1 MLTSSD
7 SSRWCSCLDGAVRL
21 ARTIDLEGYTGGSLL
36 LVGSPKPG
44 RPKAT
49 RIKLDQLLEIALKQD
64 VKVISVQETKLK
76 ESTAL
81 KVKGFNIFRV
91 DRKSKSGGGLAFF
104 VRDINYQKIEYPT
117 DWSDLEVQGIRIQWR
132 GKPLDIINVYHP
144 PNHKP
149 LPPAL
154 SNLLNKNSIIVG
166 YLNAKH
172 PSWGCSC
179 SNARGEELLQLLDD
193 TESMILNDGTHTFT
207 SYSYNTSAA
216 LDIAITS
223 SELFPQCSWRV
234 LDTIGSDH
242 FPVLICFK
250 RRQKVQIKQNNFWN
264 FKKANWDSYMD
275 SVDQNLTS
283 TPFTNDLEENWTNFK
298 NIILDNAKLYIPR
311 GNVKGYIPL
320 FTHNASSLKPLLD
333 RRKQLLESFN
343 ENNSL
348 NDSQG
353 GLRTEINQIN
363 AKIRKS
369 YAQLKR
375 SRWRELCKNLDSRT
389 TNSKLWRIVKKINKE
404 QEQCEESNS
413 VIDTNGQVFPD
424 DKAAANGL
432 AVYYQETSKLVF
444 TSEDKSVMKR
454 AKNIIHGCRTS
465 DVGDQGLP
473 RDFSQQELLLAMAF
487 LDMTKSPGP
496 DGVFGR
502 MLENLGHRGKLRLL
516 DIINLSWKI
525 GRLPA
530 EWKRAIIIPIKKAGK
545 NNWSPK
551 DLRPIALTSTTCKIM
566 EKMILI
572 RIQYFLD
579 SKNLIPGEQ
588 YGYRRGHST
597 VDQIISFCQSIRDAQ
612 NCKPTH
618 HTMAALLDLTKAFD
632 RVWKHKLLI
641 KLHDTFNIRG
651 NTLAWISDFLH
662 HRSMRVNF
670 NNTFS
675 DPVVLGQGVPQGSVL
690 SPTLFSLYLAGIEKI
705 PSVEMRVGLFADDI
719 VVWCSGRDLVEMERN
734 LNNALS
740 SFSDYALEFKLC
752 FNPTKSIATFF
763 TTNKRL
769 KRLSILKFIAGKDWG
784 ADAVTLRDTFLA
796 LIRPILEYGF
806 PVYCCA
812 SAASLEKLEKIQLG
826 AARIITGL
834 RRSCPK
840 EIVLFEAD
848 LQPLHLRSKN
858 ILTNYFN
865 KLSSYGHHNKTSLYF
880 NNWHNNQRLKRNS
893 PFSYADHLQFPSSHI
908 EPHSLKS
915 CLSPSE
921 GLPRVHFHFNMSA
934 PVTKQDLIPAHLR
947 QLALESINEI
957 PCDAIKIYTDGS
969 RLDDRAGSGIYIENS
984 GQNFYFCHRNPDFSS
999 VFKSELTA
1007 IKLGLEA
1014 IINESDYGELWI
1026 LSDSRSSLQ
1035 HLHNWT
1041 QVGDKTSISILHNL
1055 KLISKHHDVHF
1066 QWIPSH
1072 VDIFGNEQADRLARE
1087 DCSLLT
1093 TSSPAI
1099 TYSEHQSKIN
1109 RQLSKEWKIPPSHHW
1124 YAAREQG
1131 SFLDLNCD
1139 RASKTAISRLA
1150 SGHMKSLSPSLRAG
1164 RLLSSAQVQGSAG
1177 LCRTYPGLS
1186 GSFQRRLVR
1195 FSPSCYRSFL
1205 RVNNWCLRCPVRSC
1219 LTKGQQLEGQ

>member
-1 MLTSSD
+1 MEGDSGRGELLVSAVSEKIKSKFVQADEKLVCYWSSGVAYENNVVCERTSSKEALLKWNEYYSNNVFPLGIICVKCGKCRKVVEYQE
-7 SSRWCSCLDGAVRL
+7 SSEVPEYWDCSMWKRKNNMPGNCDIPSDVTAADFADEEFTPGSIVWAKLGGYPSWPGMVEDCPDKQEYFISYV
-21 ARTIDLEGYTGGSLL
+21 EGDEYHINFFGDRPMRSWVPAKRVTDFSKP
-36 LVGSPKPG
+36 SPSSSP
-44 RPKAT
+44 
-49 RIKLDQLLEIALKQD
+49 
-64 VKVISVQETKLK
+64 S
-76 ESTAL
+76 
-81 KVKGFNIFRV
+81 
-91 DRKSKSGGGLAFF
+91 
-104 VRDINYQKIEYPT
+104 QKI
-117 DWSDLEVQGIRIQWR
+117 V
-132 GKPLDIINVYHP
+132 
-144 PNHKP
+144 
-149 LPPAL
+149 
-154 SNLLNKNSIIVG
+154 
-166 YLNAKH
+166 
-172 PSWGCSC
+172 
-179 SNARGEELLQLLDD
+179 
-193 TESMILNDGTHTFT
+193 
-207 SYSYNTSAA
+207 
-216 LDIAITS
+216 
-223 SELFPQCSWRV
+223 
-234 LDTIGSDH
+234 
-242 FPVLICFK
+242 
-250 RRQKVQIKQNNFWN
+250 
-264 FKKANWDSYMD
+264 
-275 SVDQNLTS
+275 
-283 TPFTNDLEENWTNFK
+283 
-298 NIILDNAKLYIPR
+298 
-311 GNVKGYIPL
+311 
-320 FTHNASSLKPLLD
+320 
-333 RRKQLLESFN
+333 
-343 ENNSL
+343 
-348 NDSQG
+348 
-353 GLRTEINQIN
+353 
-363 AKIRKS
+363 
-369 YAQLKR
+369 
-375 SRWRELCKNLDSRT
+375 
-389 TNSKLWRIVKKINKE
+389 
-404 QEQCEESNS
+404 
-413 VIDTNGQVFPD
+413 
-424 DKAAANGL
+424 
-432 AVYYQETSKLVF
+432 
-444 TSEDKSVMKR
+444 
-454 AKNIIHGCRTS
+454 
-465 DVGDQGLP
+465 
-473 RDFSQQELLLAMAF
+473 
-487 LDMTKSPGP
+487 
-496 DGVFGR
+496 
-502 MLENLGHRGKLRLL
+502 
-516 DIINLSWKI
+516 

-551 DLRPIALTSTTCKIM
+551 DFRPIALTSTTCKIM

-641 KLHDTFNIRG
+641 KLHDTFNILG

-705 PSVEMRVGLFADDI
+705 PSVEMRVGLFADNI
-719 VVWCSGRDLVEMERN
+719 VIWCSGRDLVEMERN
-734 LNNALS
+734 LNNAFS

-769 KRLSILKFIAGKDWG
+769 YSYQPTLKMDNKNLAYEKHPKYLGYVLDPEWSSHKHIDHIVSKCRKRLSILKFIAGKDWG

-834 RRSCPK
+834 RHSCPK

-893 PFSYADHLQFPSSHI
+893 PFSYADHLQGTSQ
-908 EPHSLKS
+908 
-915 CLSPSE
+915 SP
-921 GLPRVHFHFNMSA
+921 LPLQHVC

-969 RLDDRAGSGIYIENS
+969 RLDDCAGSGIYIENS

-1087 DCSLLT
+1087 GCSLLT

-1109 RQLSKEWKIPPSHHW
+1109 RQLSKQWKIPPSHHW
-1124 YAAREQG
+1124 YAAREPG

-1150 SGHMKSLSPSLRAG
+1150 SGHTKSLSFFEG
-1164 RLLSSAQVQGSAG
+1164 RKTFKFCSKCKVQQASAEHI
-1177 LCRTYPGLS
+1177 LDCLGLS
-1186 GSFQRRLVR
+1186 REDLYDSPLLVID
-1195 FSPSCYRSFL
+1195 FL
-1205 RVNNWCLRCPVRSC
+1205 RVNNLMDLV
-1219 LTKGQQLEGQ
+1219 

>member
-1 MLTSSD
+1 
-7 SSRWCSCLDGAVRL
+7 
-21 ARTIDLEGYTGGSLL
+21 
-36 LVGSPKPG
+36 
-44 RPKAT
+44 
-49 RIKLDQLLEIALKQD
+49 
-64 VKVISVQETKLK
+64 
-76 ESTAL
+76 
-81 KVKGFNIFRV
+81 
-91 DRKSKSGGGLAFF
+91 
-104 VRDINYQKIEYPT
+104 
-117 DWSDLEVQGIRIQWR
+117 
-132 GKPLDIINVYHP
+132 
-144 PNHKP
+144 
-149 LPPAL
+149 
-154 SNLLNKNSIIVG
+154 
-166 YLNAKH
+166 
-172 PSWGCSC
+172 
-179 SNARGEELLQLLDD
+179 
-193 TESMILNDGTHTFT
+193 
-207 SYSYNTSAA
+207 
-216 LDIAITS
+216 
-223 SELFPQCSWRV
+223 
-234 LDTIGSDH
+234 
-242 FPVLICFK
+242 
-250 RRQKVQIKQNNFWN
+250 
-264 FKKANWDSYMD
+264 
-275 SVDQNLTS
+275 
-283 TPFTNDLEENWTNFK
+283 
-298 NIILDNAKLYIPR
+298 
-311 GNVKGYIPL
+311 
-320 FTHNASSLKPLLD
+320 
-333 RRKQLLESFN
+333 
-343 ENNSL
+343 
-348 NDSQG
+348 
-353 GLRTEINQIN
+353 
-363 AKIRKS
+363 
-369 YAQLKR
+369 
-375 SRWRELCKNLDSRT
+375 
-389 TNSKLWRIVKKINKE
+389 
-404 QEQCEESNS
+404 
-413 VIDTNGQVFPD
+413 
-424 DKAAANGL
+424 
-432 AVYYQETSKLVF
+432 
-444 TSEDKSVMKR
+444 
-454 AKNIIHGCRTS
+454 
-465 DVGDQGLP
+465 
-473 RDFSQQELLLAMAF
+473 
-487 LDMTKSPGP
+487 
-496 DGVFGR
+496 
-502 MLENLGHRGKLRLL
+502 
-516 DIINLSWKI
+516 
-525 GRLPA
+525 
-530 EWKRAIIIPIKKAGK
+530 
-545 NNWSPK
+545 
-551 DLRPIALTSTTCKIM
+551 
-566 EKMILI
+566 MILI
-572 RIQYFLD
+572 RIHYFLD

-719 VVWCSGRDLVEMERN
+719 VIWCSGRDLVEMERN

-752 FNPTKSIATFF
+752 FNPTKSITTFF

-769 KRLSILKFIAGKDWG
+769 YSYQPNLKMDNKNLAYEKHPKYLGYVLDPEWSSHKHIDHIVSKCRKRLSILKFIAGKDWG

-893 PFSYADHLQFPSSHI
+893 PFSYADHLQLPSSHI

-969 RLDDRAGSGIYIENS
+969 RLDDRAG
-984 GQNFYFCHRNPDFSS
+984 
-999 VFKSELTA
+999 
-1007 IKLGLEA
+1007 
-1014 IINESDYGELWI
+1014 
-1026 LSDSRSSLQ
+1026 
-1035 HLHNWT
+1035 
-1041 QVGDKTSISILHNL
+1041 DKTSISILHNL

-1087 DCSLLT
+1087 GCSLLT

-1099 TYSEHQSKIN
+1099 TYSEHQSKVN

-1124 YAAREQG
+1124 YAAREPG

-1150 SGHMKSLSPSLRAG
+1150 SGHTKSLSFFEG
-1164 RLLSSAQVQGSAG
+1164 RKTFKFCSKCKVQQASAEHI
-1177 LCRTYPGLS
+1177 LDCLGLS
-1186 GSFQRRLVR
+1186 REDLYDSPLLVIDFLRQINFECYSQQFKDSHVNGDLLFQLDEDNLKKDIGMVNGIHRKKFLEELKQLKICSDYSSCDPSGLNNFLQKLDNTYSQYTYTMLLNGINLENISALNKDFLEKCGVINSFHKERIWAMIKAHTEGGSKLLKKKCHVLLPILGGDFDKGEGLRLV
-1195 FSPSCYRSFL
+1195 
-1205 RVNNWCLRCPVRSC
+1205 
-1219 LTKGQQLEGQ
+1219 QLKSELNLDFVSGRALERLGMVSGVARYPKALVQRKKTEGPILV

>member
-1 MLTSSD
+1 MIIDVLILNILLVANCSKRIKKVYKINQGRACDLGRGLQVKSKIRSPHSTHTLKILQCNINGLTS
-7 SSRWCSCLDGAVRL
+7 
-21 ARTIDLEGYTGGSLL
+21 
-36 LVGSPKPG
+36 P
-44 RPKAT
+44 AT

-64 VKVISVQETKLK
+64 VKVIAVQETKLK
-76 ESTAL
+76 ESTSL

-91 DRKSKSGGGLAFF
+91 YRKSKSGGGLAFF

-166 YLNAKH
+166 DLNAKH

-234 LDTIGSDH
+234 LDTIG
-242 FPVLICFK
+242 
-250 RRQKVQIKQNNFWN
+250 N
-264 FKKANWDSYMD
+264 
-275 SVDQNLTS
+275 
-283 TPFTNDLEENWTNFK
+283 
-298 NIILDNAKLYIPR
+298 
-311 GNVKGYIPL
+311 
-320 FTHNASSLKPLLD
+320 
-333 RRKQLLESFN
+333 
-343 ENNSL
+343 
-348 NDSQG
+348 
-353 GLRTEINQIN
+353 
-363 AKIRKS
+363 
-369 YAQLKR
+369 
-375 SRWRELCKNLDSRT
+375 SRT

-465 DVGDQGLP
+465 DVVFQLNGKERSLSPSRKLVKTTGL
-473 RDFSQQELLLAMAF
+473 
-487 LDMTKSPGP
+487 
-496 DGVFGR
+496 
-502 MLENLGHRGKLRLL
+502 LRTLTHCPNKYYL
-516 DIINLSWKI
+516 QNN
-525 GRLPA
+525 
-530 EWKRAIIIPIKKAGK
+530 GK
-545 NNWSPK
+545 NDINQNSV
-551 DLRPIALTSTTCKIM
+551 L
-566 EKMILI
+566 
-572 RIQYFLD
+572 LD

-651 NTLAWISDFLH
+651 NTLAWISDFPH

-719 VVWCSGRDLVEMERN
+719 VICGQRLGSRCCNIERH
-734 LNNALS
+734 LFGS
-740 SFSDYALEFKLC
+740 H
-752 FNPTKSIATFF
+752 
-763 TTNKRL
+763 
-769 KRLSILKFIAGKDWG
+769 W
-784 ADAVTLRDTFLA
+784 
-796 LIRPILEYGF
+796 PILEYGF

-893 PFSYADHLQFPSSHI
+893 PFSYADHLQLPSSHI

-984 GQNFYFCHRNPDFSS
+984 GENFYFCHRNPDFSS
-999 VFKSELTA
+999 VFKSELMA

-1072 VDIFGNEQADRLARE
+1072 VDIFGNEQTDRLARE
-1087 DCSLLT
+1087 GCSLLT

-1099 TYSEHQSKIN
+1099 TYSEHQSKVN

-1124 YAAREQG
+1124 YAAQG
-1131 SFLDLNCD
+1131 TGLFSDLNCD

-1150 SGHMKSLSPSLRAG
+1150 SGHTKSLSFFEG
-1164 RLLSSAQVQGSAG
+1164 RKTFKFCSKCKVQQASAEHILGC
-1177 LCRTYPGLS
+1177 LGLS
-1186 GSFQRRLVR
+1186 REDLYDSPLLVID
-1195 FSPSCYRSFL
+1195 FL
-1205 RVNNWCLRCPVRSC
+1205 RVNNLMDLV
-1219 LTKGQQLEGQ
+1219 

>member
-1 MLTSSD
+1 MMLLTQNFDAASPVTQINQGRACDLGRGLQVKSKIRSPHSTHNLKILQCNINGLTS
-7 SSRWCSCLDGAVRL
+7 
-21 ARTIDLEGYTGGSLL
+21 
-36 LVGSPKPG
+36 P
-44 RPKAT
+44 AT

-64 VKVISVQETKLK
+64 VKVIAVQETKLK

-81 KVKGFNIFRV
+81 K
-91 DRKSKSGGGLAFF
+91 
-104 VRDINYQKIEYPT
+104 
-117 DWSDLEVQGIRIQWR
+117 GIRIQWR

-166 YLNAKH
+166 DLNAKH

-207 SYSYNTSAA
+207 SYSYTSAA

-311 GNVKGYIPL
+311 GNVK
-320 FTHNASSLKPLLD
+320 
-333 RRKQLLESFN
+333 
-343 ENNSL
+343 
-348 NDSQG
+348 SQG

-465 DVGDQGLP
+465 DVGDQGLS

-551 DLRPIALTSTTCKIM
+551 EFRPIALTSTTCKIM
-566 EKMILI
+566 EKMTLI

-662 HRSMRVNF
+662 HRSIRVNF

-719 VVWCSGRDLVEMERN
+719 VIWSSGRDLVEMERN
-734 LNNALS
+734 LKNALS

-769 KRLSILKFIAGKDWG
+769 YSYQPTLKMDNKNLAYEKHPKYLGYVLDPEWSTSKDWG
-784 ADAVTLRDTFLA
+784 AEAVTLRDTFLA

-865 KLSSYGHHNKTSLYF
+865 KLS
-880 NNWHNNQRLKRNS
+880 
-893 PFSYADHLQFPSSHI
+893 I
-908 EPHSLKS
+908 
-915 CLSPSE
+915 
-921 GLPRVHFHFNMSA
+921 
-934 PVTKQDLIPAHLR
+934 
-947 QLALESINEI
+947 
-957 PCDAIKIYTDGS
+957 
-969 RLDDRAGSGIYIENS
+969 
-984 GQNFYFCHRNPDFSS
+984 
-999 VFKSELTA
+999 
-1007 IKLGLEA
+1007 
-1014 IINESDYGELWI
+1014 
-1026 LSDSRSSLQ
+1026 
-1035 HLHNWT
+1035 
-1041 QVGDKTSISILHNL
+1041 
-1055 KLISKHHDVHF
+1055 
-1066 QWIPSH
+1066 
-1072 VDIFGNEQADRLARE
+1072 
-1087 DCSLLT
+1087 
-1093 TSSPAI
+1093 
-1099 TYSEHQSKIN
+1099 
-1109 RQLSKEWKIPPSHHW
+1109 
-1124 YAAREQG
+1124 
-1131 SFLDLNCD
+1131 
-1139 RASKTAISRLA
+1139 
-1150 SGHMKSLSPSLRAG
+1150 
-1164 RLLSSAQVQGSAG
+1164 
-1177 LCRTYPGLS
+1177 
-1186 GSFQRRLVR
+1186 
-1195 FSPSCYRSFL
+1195 
-1205 RVNNWCLRCPVRSC
+1205 
-1219 LTKGQQLEGQ
+1219 

>member
-1 MLTSSD
+1 MSQDITRDLYALMPFHITSCIPAREDSIGGLQVKSKIRSPHSTHNLKILQCNINGLTS
-7 SSRWCSCLDGAVRL
+7 
-21 ARTIDLEGYTGGSLL
+21 
-36 LVGSPKPG
+36 P
-44 RPKAT
+44 AT

-64 VKVISVQETKLK
+64 VKVIAVQETKLK

-81 KVKGFNIFRV
+81 KVKGFNIFRA

-104 VRDINYQKIEYPT
+104 VRDINYQKIENPT

-132 GKPLDIINVYHP
+132 GKPLDIINAYHP

-166 YLNAKH
+166 DLNAKH

-179 SNARGEELLQLLDD
+179 SNSRGEELLQLLDD

-223 SELFPQCSWRV
+223 SKLFPQCCWRV

-242 FPVLICFK
+242 FPVSICFK
-250 RRQKVQIKQNNFWN
+250 RRQK
-264 FKKANWDSYMD
+264 
-275 SVDQNLTS
+275 T
-283 TPFTNDLEENWTNFK
+283 
-298 NIILDNAKLYIPR
+298 
-311 GNVKGYIPL
+311 G
-320 FTHNASSLKPLLD
+320 
-333 RRKQLLESFN
+333 RKQLLESFN

-389 TNSKLWRIVKKINKE
+389 TNSKLWRIVKKINKG

-444 TSEDKSVMKR
+444 TFEDKSVMKR

-465 DVGDQGLP
+465 DVSDQGLS

-530 EWKRAIIIPIKKAGK
+530 EWKTAIIIPIKKAGK

-551 DLRPIALTSTTCKIM
+551 DFRPISLTSTTCKIM

-719 VVWCSGRDLVEMERN
+719 VIWCSGRDLVEMERN

-769 KRLSILKFIAGKDWG
+769 YSYQPTLKMDNKNLAYEKHPKYLGYVLDPEWSSHKHIDHIVSKCRKRLSILKFIAGKDWG

-796 LIRPILEYGF
+796 LIRPIQEYGF

-893 PFSYADHLQFPSSHI
+893 PFSYADHLQLPSSHI
-908 EPHSLKS
+908 ERHSLKS

-934 PVTKQDLIPAHLR
+934 PVTKQDFIPAHLR

-969 RLDDRAGSGIYIENS
+969 RLDDRA
-984 GQNFYFCHRNPDFSS
+984 
-999 VFKSELTA
+999 
-1007 IKLGLEA
+1007 A

-1087 DCSLLT
+1087 GCSLLT

-1099 TYSEHQSKIN
+1099 TYSEHQSKIY
-1109 RQLSKEWKIPPSHHW
+1109 RQLSKQWKIPPSHHW
-1124 YAAREQG
+1124 YAAREPG

-1150 SGHMKSLSPSLRAG
+1150 SGHTKSLSFFEG
-1164 RLLSSAQVQGSAG
+1164 RKTFKFCSKCKVQQASAEHI
-1177 LCRTYPGLS
+1177 LDCLGLS
-1186 GSFQRRLVR
+1186 REDLYDSPLLVID
-1195 FSPSCYRSFL
+1195 FL
-1205 RVNNWCLRCPVRSC
+1205 RVNNLMDLV
-1219 LTKGQQLEGQ
+1219 

>member
-1 MLTSSD
+1 MLTCPLQTFPPMARREQDSNDWSPHIKTTFAKPLTTVDLMTNLFGHAAREDLSSAGVAILFLLVHTD
-7 SSRWCSCLDGAVRL
+7 KYRSSALVVVHDHQLNFLDVESLGLPSRAGRSVSARLKGTPPRAKTDFYLHGAQISMINRSCLLPLPMMLLTQNFDAASPVTQINQGRAC
-21 ARTIDLEGYTGGSLL
+21 DLGRGLQVKSKIR
-36 LVGSPKPG
+36 SPHSTHNLKILQCNINGLTSPE
-44 RPKAT
+44 T

-64 VKVISVQETKLK
+64 VKVIAVQETKLK
-76 ESTAL
+76 ESTSL

-91 DRKSKSGGGLAFF
+91 DRKSKSGG
-104 VRDINYQKIEYPT
+104 
-117 DWSDLEVQGIRIQWR
+117 
-132 GKPLDIINVYHP
+132 
-144 PNHKP
+144 
-149 LPPAL
+149 
-154 SNLLNKNSIIVG
+154 
-166 YLNAKH
+166 
-172 PSWGCSC
+172 
-179 SNARGEELLQLLDD
+179 
-193 TESMILNDGTHTFT
+193 
-207 SYSYNTSAA
+207 
-216 LDIAITS
+216 
-223 SELFPQCSWRV
+223 
-234 LDTIGSDH
+234 
-242 FPVLICFK
+242 
-250 RRQKVQIKQNNFWN
+250 
-264 FKKANWDSYMD
+264 
-275 SVDQNLTS
+275 
-283 TPFTNDLEENWTNFK
+283 
-298 NIILDNAKLYIPR
+298 
-311 GNVKGYIPL
+311 
-320 FTHNASSLKPLLD
+320 D

-432 AVYYQETSKLVF
+432 AVYYQETSKF
-444 TSEDKSVMKR
+444 SEDKSVMKR

-465 DVGDQGLP
+465 DVGDQGLS

-487 LDMTKSPGP
+487 LDLTKSPGP

-525 GRLPA
+525 GHLPA

-551 DLRPIALTSTTCKIM
+551 DFRPIALTSTTCKIM

-612 NCKPTH
+612 NCKHTH

-651 NTLAWISDFLH
+651 NTLAWNSDFLH

-675 DPVVLGQGVPQGSVL
+675 DPVVHGQGVPQGSVL
-690 SPTLFSLYLAGIEKI
+690 SLTLFSLYLAGIEKI

-719 VVWCSGRDLVEMERN
+719 VIWCSGRDLVEMERN

-769 KRLSILKFIAGKDWG
+769 YSYQPTLKMDNKNLAYEKHPKYLGYVLDPLNAGKDWG

-865 KLSSYGHHNKTSLYF
+865 KLSSYGNHNKTSLYF

-893 PFSYADHLQFPSSHI
+893 PFSYADHLQLPSSHI

-947 QLALESINEI
+947 QLAL
-957 PCDAIKIYTDGS
+957 KV
-969 RLDDRAGSGIYIENS
+969 L
-984 GQNFYFCHRNPDFSS
+984 
-999 VFKSELTA
+999 
-1007 IKLGLEA
+1007 
-1014 IINESDYGELWI
+1014 
-1026 LSDSRSSLQ
+1026 
-1035 HLHNWT
+1035 
-1041 QVGDKTSISILHNL
+1041 
-1055 KLISKHHDVHF
+1055 
-1066 QWIPSH
+1066 
-1072 VDIFGNEQADRLARE
+1072 
-1087 DCSLLT
+1087 
-1093 TSSPAI
+1093 
-1099 TYSEHQSKIN
+1099 
-1109 RQLSKEWKIPPSHHW
+1109 
-1124 YAAREQG
+1124 
-1131 SFLDLNCD
+1131 
-1139 RASKTAISRLA
+1139 
-1150 SGHMKSLSPSLRAG
+1150 MKS
-1164 RLLSSAQVQGSAG
+1164 
-1177 LCRTYPGLS
+1177 
-1186 GSFQRRLVR
+1186 
-1195 FSPSCYRSFL
+1195 
-1205 RVNNWCLRCPVRSC
+1205 PVTP
-1219 LTKGQQLEGQ
+1219 LKFTQMAVD